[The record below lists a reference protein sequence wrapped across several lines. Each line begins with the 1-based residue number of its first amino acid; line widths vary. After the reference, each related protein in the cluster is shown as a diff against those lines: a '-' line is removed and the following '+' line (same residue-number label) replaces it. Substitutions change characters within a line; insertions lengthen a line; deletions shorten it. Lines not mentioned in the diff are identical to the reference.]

1 MHITFVCTGNTCRSP
16 MAEGIA
22 RDMISKRY
30 PDSGITVSSAGISTF
45 NGAPASQHSIDVCAE
60 NGIDISSHRSQPLNP
75 EIIQN
80 TDLFA
85 VMTLSHMYCMLQW
98 GIPADKIVVL
108 GNISDPYGGDEDE
121 YRACRNQIYR
131 EVESLLRKVAETDG
145 K

>member
-1 MHITFVCTGNTCRSP
+1 MFVCLGNICRSP

-60 NGIDISSHRSQPLNP
+60 NGIDISSHRSQRLNP

>member
-1 MHITFVCTGNTCRSP
+1 MHITFICTGNTCRSP

-22 RDMISKRY
+22 REIVRRDC
-30 PDSGITVSSAGISTF
+30 PDSGITVSSAGLAAY
-45 NGAPASQHSIDVCAE
+45 NGAPASQHSIDVCRE
-60 NGIDISSHRSQPLNP
+60 IGIDISAHRSQRLNP

>member
-60 NGIDISSHRSQPLNP
+60 NGIDISSHRSQRLNP

>member
-30 PDSGITVSSAGISTF
+30 PDSGITVSSAGLAAY
-45 NGAPASQHSIDVCAE
+45 NGAPASQHSIDVCRE
-60 NGIDISSHRSQPLNP
+60 IGIDISAHRSQRLNP